1 MIIPLY
7 LSSQDNFTPLVPPL
21 LLARS
26 IRTTNSFS
34 RHNLSWTTSF
44 YLSLSRRYPCFTID
58 ILTHVSFNQ
67 ERSNCLI
74 YLVHF
79 IIVHSTYRR
88 ILVSVRLLATYITIY
103 FIHLSYNNRSILLAR
118 PLFRVTRL
126 AARDN
131 RAVSPLLLLLLRRR
145 GMYTWHD
152 GTRGIDYYWAGTCT
166 MPTRFVQRAT
176 IHYPINRGRLIVE
189 GGGDCKPLAN
199 KETTKTTRRKSPRVS
214 RLDDLASSWLRRPL
228 GWFTRT
234 STSGK
239 LFRAGTMEIVRVGAI
254 MDPSE
259 KNLETKLEAK
269 LVLLFIYLFIYQE

>member
-7 LSSQDNFTPLVPPL
+7 LPSQDNFTPLVPPL

-44 YLSLSRRYPCFTID
+44 YLSLSRRYPVLRSIFWHTFPSIKND
-58 ILTHVSFNQ
+58 LTTV
-67 ERSNCLI
+67 LD
-74 YLVHF
+74 LHF

-131 RAVSPLLLLLLRRR
+131 RAVSPLLLLL
-145 GMYTWHD
+145 
-152 GTRGIDYYWAGTCT
+152 WAG
-166 MPTRFVQRAT
+166 
-176 IHYPINRGRLIVE
+176 E
-189 GGGDCKPLAN
+189 GYI
-199 KETTKTTRRKSPRVS
+199 R
-214 RLDDLASSWLRRPL
+214 
-228 GWFTRT
+228 
-234 STSGK
+234 
-239 LFRAGTMEIVRVGAI
+239 GTMEREESIITGPAPVPCRRVSCNGRRSI
-254 MDPSE
+254 TQLTEED
-259 KNLETKLEAK
+259 
-269 LVLLFIYLFIYQE
+269 

>member
-44 YLSLSRRYPCFTID
+44 YLSLSRRYPVLRSIFWHTFPSIKND
-58 ILTHVSFNQ
+58 LTTV
-67 ERSNCLI
+67 LD
-74 YLVHF
+74 LHF

-131 RAVSPLLLLLLRRR
+131 RAVSSLLLLLLRRR

-166 MPTRFVQRAT
+166 IPTRFVQRAT

-234 STSGK
+234 SMSGK

-254 MDPSE
+254 IRSE
-259 KNLETKLEAK
+259 WKKTWKLNSK
-269 LVLLFIYLFIYQE
+269 LN

>member
-88 ILVSVRLLATYITIY
+88 ILVSVRLLATYITIH

-131 RAVSPLLLLLLRRR
+131 RAVSPLLLRT
-145 GMYTWHD
+145 G
-152 GTRGIDYYWAGTCT
+152 
-166 MPTRFVQRAT
+166 
-176 IHYPINRGRLIVE
+176 E
-189 GGGDCKPLAN
+189 GYI
-199 KETTKTTRRKSPRVS
+199 R
-214 RLDDLASSWLRRPL
+214 
-228 GWFTRT
+228 
-234 STSGK
+234 
-239 LFRAGTMEIVRVGAI
+239 GTMEREESIITGPAPVPCRRVSCNGRRSI
-254 MDPSE
+254 TQLTEED
-259 KNLETKLEAK
+259 
-269 LVLLFIYLFIYQE
+269 

>member
-88 ILVSVRLLATYITIY
+88 ILVSVRLLATYITIH

-166 MPTRFVQRAT
+166 MSTRFVQRAT
-176 IHYPINRGRLIVE
+176 IYYPINRGRLIVE
-189 GGGDCKPLAN
+189 AGGIVSRWQIRK
-199 KETTKTTRRKSPRVS
+199 RRKRRGESRQGCQGWTIWPRARYVVRS
-214 RLDDLASSWLRRPL
+214 DDLPVRPRRGNYSAL
-228 GWFTRT
+228 ERW
-234 STSGK
+234 K
-239 LFRAGTMEIVRVGAI
+239 LFE
-254 MDPSE
+254 
-259 KNLETKLEAK
+259 LE
-269 LVLLFIYLFIYQE
+269 Q